1 MVHGIYRPWMRPQRP
16 MLMNKTVIVNQQSH
30 CHHSGGSGFW
40 GGFLGGILGGGL
52 FSQGG
57 LLNGLFGFGG
67 MPMMGGGQMFSAMPG
82 VGGYSNPYAYLN
94 QNQGQQPATPENTK
108 DLSVLQKFYGDNYII
123 EERDGRYY
131 AKEKEGDGVIE
142 GESFEDML
150 DKLGSTTTV
159 AGDPNTEELAEIKRL
174 SQQLQEKSDQI
185 EDLQSEIE
193 ALRKQGG
200 SQTTT
205 TTTTTGTTG
214 GSDTSAGAEDGS
226 KILWRR
232 ISDPSKPSL
241 STMKYDEYKTASDVL
256 EGLQQQYN
264 IKITSDTLLEELIKY
279 NPSVFDEEGN
289 VKADADW
296 SKLDL
301 PDTKWMLDNKYA
313 EQGEITP
320 STDFTLLQ
328 KDYKAFT
335 GKYSLQVNVN
345 GKTYTASSNFQMSDK
360 TGYQAAM
367 NKLQEQIQKDIPD
380 FDINQYINIDSLI
393 EE

>member
-1 MVHGIYRPWMRPQRP
+1 M
-16 MLMNKTVIVNQQSH
+16 
-30 CHHSGGSGFW
+30 
-40 GGFLGGILGGGL
+40 
-52 FSQGG
+52 
-57 LLNGLFGFGG
+57 
-67 MPMMGGGQMFSAMPG
+67 
-82 VGGYSNPYAYLN
+82 
-94 QNQGQQPATPENTK
+94 
-108 DLSVLQKFYGDNYII
+108 
-123 EERDGRYY
+123 
-131 AKEKEGDGVIE
+131 
-142 GESFEDML
+142 
-150 DKLGSTTTV
+150 
-159 AGDPNTEELAEIKRL
+159 
-174 SQQLQEKSDQI
+174 
-185 EDLQSEIE
+185 
-193 ALRKQGG
+193 
-200 SQTTT
+200 
-205 TTTTTGTTG
+205 
-214 GSDTSAGAEDGS
+214 
-226 KILWRR
+226 
-232 ISDPSKPSL
+232 
-241 STMKYDEYKTASDVL
+241 

-360 TGYQAAM
+360 TGYQTAM